1 MFSTVTGTITRTG
14 TVADTGLIVAV
25 TWVGSGSGHVRYL
38 NQFYLTHA
46 NELMDWSE
54 LLPYTLGRRLQ
65 NDSGKG
71 DDGMYF
77 CIGEDGTPVAMGQ
90 NGGGRRTLRRLTDAS
105 PPYCNDLPGGYPG
118 NFGNSQYP
126 FPPPNYPVAS
136 PAAIG
141 GDAPTLESRCNSLGY
156 PSALIGQNSTMIPL
170 KGRLWHWASALAA
183 SLAKQLLPHPKVSF
197 YPRACCSGFGM
208 AN

>member
-1 MFSTVTGTITRTG
+1 MLPFRT
-14 TVADTGLIVAV
+14 TPKKSVCSLLSPARSLALVLSLILGLIVAV

-141 GDAPTLESRCNSLGY
+141 GDAPTLESRYAPFTPDRSPLASPTFVSATLGKTGKNSVLYTY
-156 PSALIGQNSTMIPL
+156 PQQGTCTAYCIM
-170 KGRLWHWASALAA
+170 
-183 SLAKQLLPHPKVSF
+183 
-197 YPRACCSGFGM
+197 
-208 AN
+208 